1 MLRAAGGMLGAVPA
15 RDFPSPTIRMADER
29 EVLLA
34 YLDYFRQVACSKIR
48 GLRPH
53 DRTHSRLPS
62 GWTPLELLNHL
73 RHVERRWLEW
83 GFAGEPIPDPWADQT
98 AGRWHS
104 DGDFAELIAAL
115 EHQAK
120 VTTRI
125 VRQHHL
131 DDVGQPGER
140 WDGAPPATLRRV
152 LLHVVQE
159 YARHCGH
166 LDIVSEIATGSTGE
180 DAK

>member
-1 MLRAAGGMLGAVPA
+1 MPSRA
-15 RDFPSPTIRMADER
+15 FPSPTIPMADER
-29 EVLLA
+29 EVLLD
-34 YLDYFRQVACSKIR
+34 YLDYFRQTARSKIA
-48 GLRPH
+48 GMPA
-53 DRTHSRLPS
+53 DERTRSRLPS

-83 GFAGEPIPDPWADQT
+83 GFAGEPITDPWADQT
-98 AGRWHS
+98 AGHWRS
-104 DGDFAELIAAL
+104 DGDFAELAAQL
-115 EHQAK
+115 EHQAE

-125 VRQHHL
+125 VQRHQL
-131 DDVGQPGER
+131 DEVGQPGPR

-166 LDIVSEIATGSTGE
+166 LDIVRELADGSTGE
-180 DAK
+180 DAQ